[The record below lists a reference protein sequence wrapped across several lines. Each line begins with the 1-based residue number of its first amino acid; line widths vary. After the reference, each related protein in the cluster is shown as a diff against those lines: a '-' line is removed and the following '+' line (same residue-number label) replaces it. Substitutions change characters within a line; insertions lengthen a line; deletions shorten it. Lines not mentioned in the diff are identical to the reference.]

1 MILVEKSKA
10 EVFFQNYQNSTL
22 SVLKF
27 LLTIQKQLLL
37 SSLTFYFYKIL
48 FLSINIHLVT
58 LVLLILPLLFYHDQS
73 CLSAVAVA

>member
-48 FLSINIHLVT
+48 FLSINIHLVS

>member
-1 MILVEKSKA
+1 MDGHGCGLGPRSQSRTKIMILVEKSKA

-37 SSLTFYFYKIL
+37 SSLTFYFYKNFSL
-48 FLSINIHLVT
+48 LSIFI
-58 LVLLILPLLFYHDQS
+58 
-73 CLSAVAVA
+73 